1 MNGVHS
7 AEGAR
12 TSGEV
17 AAVRKHDA
25 GSTEGTVV
33 ARRVPKDN
41 ERRVPSV
48 VWSVVSLT
56 VLIVAWE
63 AAARS
68 GWVPPL
74 FLPAPSAVARE
85 LWTLIHTGVL
95 GKALALSLTRIGL
108 GLLIG
113 AVSGFIIGTL
123 VGLSRIAEAIFDPII
138 ALTYPIPKIAIL
150 PLLVLWLGIG
160 EASKVAV
167 IAVGVFFPVC
177 VNTIAGVRSTDPLLV
192 RAAVSLGATR
202 WQVATKVIMVSALP
216 TVFAGLRLATGMALL
231 LVVSAEMIAAN
242 EGIGFLVLHA
252 GDLMLMT
259 RLIAGVVTLSILG
272 MLSTGL
278 VKVCERIAVPWKEQ

>member
-7 AEGAR
+7 AEGGR
-12 TSGEV
+12 TAQEMTPAGGQ
-17 AAVRKHDA
+17 AAAK
-25 GSTEGTVV
+25 TTGTVV
-33 ARRVPKDN
+33 ERRVPKDTQGG
-41 ERRVPSV
+41 VPPI

-56 VLIVAWE
+56 VLIAGWE
-63 AAARS
+63 AAAQS

-95 GKALALSLTRIGL
+95 GKALALSLTRIGI

-113 AVSGFIIGTL
+113 AAAGFIVGTL

-160 EASKVAV
+160 EASKIAV

-192 RAAVSLGATR
+192 RAAVSLGASR
-202 WQVATKVIMVSALP
+202 WQVASKVIMVSALP

-231 LVVSAEMIAAN
+231 LVVSAEMIAATA
-242 EGIGFLVLHA
+242 GIGFLVLHA

-259 RLIAGVVTLSILG
+259 RLIAGVVTLSLLG

-278 VKVCERIAVPWKEQ
+278 VKLCERIAVPWKEQ